1 MTSERNEMSSK
12 AYRAVMRLAL
22 ALLLLVFASC
32 STVKSKR
39 VSGAVTE
46 AGIES
51 ARELE
56 GMANLLELPVAVVN
70 VVAKK
75 SIRLLKTGE
84 RYSKT
89 GQIDDAASSFLRAA
103 VESRELLIVQ
113 KEIPGSE
120 AERALLTLHNSSL
133 ARFAEVWWSA
143 PRRSG
148 SAPYHLI
155 NGNHRYEIRLD
166 PASDFPANFF
176 DETISSDGVKGKGV
190 KHIGRAGLGAP
201 LVGIR
206 YRTSEREREMA
217 NFLPKGLHM
226 PITLTITETREIGQG
241 EACRTLVS
249 LAIHDP
255 TKRDRILISGRSTSL
270 AANFSAPI
278 LIMASGENEHLMG
291 LFGFINARRHAKDS
305 GIYLLEPYDP
315 DRIPLLL
322 SHGLISASLIW
333 REIIPELMSEPDIA
347 RRYQILAFQY
357 PTSYAIAESG
367 ELQRNELAKLR
378 ERYDPDRNDP
388 LSRNMIV
395 AGHSMG
401 GVLSNMLI
409 TDFDTRIWREISDGP
424 FEVVAADWPNKEAAS
439 GLLFFNYDE
448 ATQRAVFFS
457 TPHRGANMANSNL
470 AGALSQLAKL
480 PKNVLLGTANF
491 VTKGSREGLKYQ
503 SKARKLTS
511 VQSLRP
517 DSPILLAM
525 DKSPKKPGV
534 YYHSIIGDRG
544 KGDAPESSDGV
555 VDYWSSHL
563 EGAESELIVPTDH
576 RSYKDPGAVE
586 ELKRI
591 LRLHAGL

>member
-1 MTSERNEMSSK
+1 MTLEQNKVFSRV
-12 AYRAVMRLAL
+12 YRAVMRLAL
-22 ALLLLVFASC
+22 LLLLLVFASC

-39 VSGAVTE
+39 VSSAVTE

-56 GMANLLELPVAVVN
+56 GMAYLLELPVAVVDS
-70 VVAKK
+70 VANQ
-75 SIRLLKTGE
+75 SISLLRIGE
-84 RYSKT
+84 RYSKKD
-89 GQIDDAASSFLRAA
+89 QNDDAASSFLRAA
-103 VESRELLIVQ
+103 VESHDLLIFR
-113 KEIPGSE
+113 KEILGSE

-133 ARFAEVWWSA
+133 ARFAEIWGMD
-143 PRRSG
+143 PRRG
-148 SAPYHLI
+148 GPAPYRLI
-155 NGNHRYEIRLD
+155 NGNQRYEIRLD

-176 DETISSDGVKGKGV
+176 DEAISSDAVKGKGV

-206 YRTSEREREMA
+206 YKTSEREEEMA
-217 NFLPKGLHM
+217 NFLPKGLHL
-226 PITLTITETREIGQG
+226 PITLAITETREVGKG
-241 EACRTLVS
+241 KARRTLVS
-249 LAIHDP
+249 LAIYDP
-255 TKRDRILISGRSTSL
+255 TKRDRVLIKGRSIPL
-270 AANFSAPI
+270 AADFSAPV

-291 LFGFINARRHAKDS
+291 LFGFLNARRHAKDS

-322 SHGLISASLIW
+322 SHGLISAPLIW
-333 REIIPELMSEPDIA
+333 REIVPELMSETDIA
-347 RRYQILAFQY
+347 RRYQILAFRY

-367 ELQRNELAKLR
+367 ELQRNELEKLR
-378 ERYDPDRNDP
+378 EYYDPDGNDP
-388 LSRNMIV
+388 LSKNMVV

-409 TDFDTRIWREISDGP
+409 TDFGTRIWKEISDGP

-448 ATQRAVFFS
+448 ATQRAIFFS
-457 TPHRGANMANSNL
+457 TPHRGANMANSSV
-470 AGALSQLAKL
+470 AGALSQLAKM

-517 DSPILLAM
+517 DSPLLLAM

-544 KGDAPESSDGV
+544 KGDTPESSDGV

-563 EGAESELIVPTDH
+563 DGAESELIVPTDH

-591 LRLHAGL
+591 LRLHAGM